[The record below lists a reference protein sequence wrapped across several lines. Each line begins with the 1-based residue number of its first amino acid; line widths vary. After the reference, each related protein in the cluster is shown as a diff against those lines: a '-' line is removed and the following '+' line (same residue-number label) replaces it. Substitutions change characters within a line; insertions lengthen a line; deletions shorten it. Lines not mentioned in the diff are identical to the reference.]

1 MSKSLNM
8 QKMLK
13 NSGNR
18 APVSLKKHKLY
29 DDPSRDAEVRLVDTS
44 SIYISK
50 IKNDRLNPNNDT
62 SINELAENIQNIGQ
76 LQPCILRYAPLNG
89 QDYELIVGE
98 RRYHA
103 VKKNNDLLK
112 AVVIDNLSDENSA
125 ISILSENN
133 NREDISDFELYNQ
146 ISLFI
151 EKDILKQADIVA
163 KAGISKQKVSKVL
176 KFKILIENF
185 GDVFDD
191 YSNISA
197 STAEYIS
204 SLDTGD
210 DIKLKLLEI
219 KEKIQSGML
228 GHTKINAYINKIPKE
243 KVIAYVD
250 HSFTIGTSSIKIGA
264 KVFNKIKEKEA
275 FYSEL
280 DSLIE
285 KFL

>member
-18 APVSLKKHKLY
+18 VPVSLKKHKLY